1 MTQQP
6 AFKPEPILTD
16 ATFKQHVLN
25 LSPLHL
31 MRVLMVSV
39 FVVELAIMLTL
50 EPLIFDPDATFI
62 EILVEGTLDATLL
75 AILVFPI
82 LYYYAFKPLVEVI
95 GRYQRTEKALDT
107 ANNFLEIVFASL
119 TDGVIVV
126 NSADDTILS
135 CNRTAEKLLGFP
147 QTKMRGQPVSRFLAT
162 EQNPWPPL
170 RQKIEATLSNGNIFR
185 LESELHP
192 RQELKYTAEIT
203 VNRVEAKNESSL
215 QVYVVRDISE
225 RIKSQQQLQLQ
236 TTALEAAA
244 NGIMITNNKG
254 LIEWVNPA
262 LTEMTGFSFEK
273 LIGQDASIFN
283 SGQHQPE
290 TFATMW
296 QAIQSGQVWSGELI
310 NRRLDNSVYIEN
322 QSIAPVRNKHG
333 EITHYIAIKQDIT
346 ERKQAEIQMA
356 RHNQELVMLGQLGQS
371 VVSSLELPKIF
382 TDVIDQVTP
391 LVGAECLSI
400 LLRKGNRLAYVATA
414 GLDSDTFAGMHA
426 SLHEGVPG
434 EVMRT
439 GRALSL
445 TEGDGDGRFDIAST
459 CACKPKSLLAVPL
472 ALGQKR
478 LGLIQ
483 AAHRQANA
491 FDDDSIRALTAAANW
506 AAIAISHAHQLEE
519 IRHRLNETATLA
531 AINQSLNE
539 TLDLDNI
546 LQLIADSTPRLLTQA
561 DGVVIHM
568 LDEQEGYLMPTV
580 WSGDTE
586 NDLSDLFLSLDTGLA
601 DEVFRSGKLVNLP
614 DVQQS
619 TYATIFSG
627 KAPASLVIAPL
638 QSGRFQLGTI
648 TIQNQSQPHVFSSQ
662 DERLLMRLAD
672 SAAVAINTAR
682 LYQSEKIQRQQAEHL
697 ARAAV
702 ALSQSL
708 EMDAVLA
715 TIINQTVAMVDCTET
730 AVFLLRDGEIY
741 RTRHSHPQN
750 SNGTLPPTLQKL
762 LNQEYLS
769 DELPPLELIMD
780 TGKPVLIAENHQE
793 NLTNL
798 AFAQLNQV
806 ALGPTALV
814 AAPLRITHDTSG
826 FLVVQSDKP
835 ANFDRNTMRRLELLA
850 SQASLA
856 VQNALLFDD
865 LGKILQ
871 KEQSTRAQL
880 VQAQKL
886 SAMGRMVASVAHE
899 LNNPL
904 QTIKN
909 CLFLI
914 QQDVANAMPMQ
925 TYLEMALSETNRLT
939 NLVLQLRD
947 VYRQASSNVQNPVS
961 LPDVISQVHLILREH
976 LKQNNIVYLF
986 EPAHKPLWVL
996 GDANQLKQVVINIC
1010 LNAIDAMTP
1019 DGGQL
1024 TLSLVTNQDEIGL
1037 VIQDTGIGIR
1047 PEDKEKLFEPF
1058 FTKKDNGTGLG
1069 LAICY
1074 DIVQKHGGNIA
1085 VASKP
1090 GNGATFTIW
1099 LPVLPD
1105 DEITEE

>member
-1 MTQQP
+1 MTQQT

-16 ATFKQHVLN
+16 ATFKRHVLN

-50 EPLIFDPDATFI
+50 EPLVFDPDARFI

-75 AILVFPI
+75 SILVFPI

-147 QTKMRGQPVSRFLAT
+147 QNKMRGQPISQFLAT
-162 EQNPWPPL
+162 NQNPWPPL
-170 RQKIEATLSNGNIFR
+170 RQQIQATLANGKIFR
-185 LESELHP
+185 IESELHP
-192 RQELKYTAEIT
+192 RPELQYTAEIT
-203 VNRVEAKNESSL
+203 VNQVEAENESSL
-215 QVYVVRDISE
+215 QVYVIRDISE

-244 NGIMITNNKG
+244 NGIMITNNQG

-262 LTEMTGFSFEK
+262 LTEMTGFPFEN

-290 TFATMW
+290 TFAAMW
-296 QAIQSGQVWSGELI
+296 QAIKSGQIWSGELI

-322 QSIAPVRNKHG
+322 QSIAPVRNKYG
-333 EITHYIAIKQDIT
+333 DITHYIAIKQDIT
-346 ERKQAEIQMA
+346 ERKQAEIQME

-382 TDVIDQVTP
+382 ADVIEQVMP

-400 LLRKGNRLAYVATA
+400 LLREGNRLVYAASA
-414 GLDSDTFAGMHA
+414 GLDTETFEGKQA

-439 GRALSL
+439 GRALYI
-445 TEGDGDGRFDIAST
+445 TQEDGRFDITAT

-472 ALGQKR
+472 ALGHKR

-483 AAHRQANA
+483 ASHRKDQA
-491 FDDDSIRALTAAANW
+491 FDEDNIRVLTAAANW

-561 DGVVIHM
+561 DSVVIHM
-568 LDEQEGYLMPTV
+568 RDEPEGYLMPAV
-580 WSGDTE
+580 WSGETE

-614 DVQQS
+614 DVQKS
-619 TYATIFSG
+619 TYAQIFAAST
-627 KAPASLVIAPL
+627 PASLVIAPL

-648 TIQNQSQPHVFSSQ
+648 TIQNQLQTHAFSSQ

-682 LYQSEKIQRQQAEHL
+682 LYQSEKIERQQAEHL
-697 ARAAV
+697 ARAAA

-708 EMDAVLA
+708 EMDAVLT
-715 TIINQTVAMVDCTET
+715 TIIKQTLEMVECTET

-741 RTRHSHPQN
+741 RTHHSHPQN
-750 SNGTLPPTLQKL
+750 NNGTLPPTLQKL
-762 LNQEYLS
+762 LNQEHLS
-769 DELPPLELIMD
+769 EELPPLELIMD
-780 TGKPVLIAENHQE
+780 TGKPVLIAENQPE
-793 NLTNL
+793 NLP
-798 AFAQLNQV
+798 FANPNQ
-806 ALGPTALV
+806 AALV
-814 AAPLRITHDTSG
+814 AAPLRITSDTAG

-835 ANFDRNTMRRLELLA
+835 
-850 SQASLA
+850 
-856 VQNALLFDD
+856 
-865 LGKILQ
+865 G
-871 KEQSTRAQL
+871 QSST
-880 VQAQKL
+880 
-886 SAMGRMVASVAHE
+886 
-899 LNNPL
+899 
-904 QTIKN
+904 
-909 CLFLI
+909 
-914 QQDVANAMPMQ
+914 
-925 TYLEMALSETNRLT
+925 
-939 NLVLQLRD
+939 
-947 VYRQASSNVQNPVS
+947 
-961 LPDVISQVHLILREH
+961 
-976 LKQNNIVYLF
+976 
-986 EPAHKPLWVL
+986 EPP
-996 GDANQLKQVVINIC
+996 
-1010 LNAIDAMTP
+1010 
-1019 DGGQL
+1019 
-1024 TLSLVTNQDEIGL
+1024 
-1037 VIQDTGIGIR
+1037 
-1047 PEDKEKLFEPF
+1047 
-1058 FTKKDNGTGLG
+1058 
-1069 LAICY
+1069 
-1074 DIVQKHGGNIA
+1074 
-1085 VASKP
+1085 
-1090 GNGATFTIW
+1090 
-1099 LPVLPD
+1099 
-1105 DEITEE
+1105 